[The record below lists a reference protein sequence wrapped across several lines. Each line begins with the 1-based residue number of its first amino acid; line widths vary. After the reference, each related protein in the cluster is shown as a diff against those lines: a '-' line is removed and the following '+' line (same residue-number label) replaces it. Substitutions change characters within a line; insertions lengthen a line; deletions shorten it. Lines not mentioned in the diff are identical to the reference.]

1 MSMPGHI
8 HLMLLLG
15 PLLMAFGII
24 YAILPDLTK
33 KHMSKNLGEIHFLAY
48 NLWWIWLSTISI
60 KRH

>member
-15 PLLMAFGII
+15 PLLMAFGVI

-33 KHMSKNLGEIHFLAY
+33 KHTSKNLGEIHFLAY
-48 NLWWIWLSTISI
+48 NL
-60 KRH
+60 